1 MRIVIE
7 QSDFKRLSP
16 QTQKEILDSFA
27 DRPAAAAPP
36 EQKPG
41 KLLWREP
48 MDLTPDLA
56 ARLLHGLSAPHRT
69 RLKLFAEKGG
79 RVTQKELLA
88 ATEDSEMRVLSHFQA
103 VLSRRLRRLINDP
116 ERRAHL
122 IGWDFE
128 STIWDKDRS
137 KIVNGVYYVTDK
149 TTETLS
155 DHFGLQASEPTA
167 PK

>member
-7 QSDFKRLSP
+7 QSDFKRLST

-27 DRPAAAAPP
+27 DRPATAVP
-36 EQKPG
+36 EQKLG

-56 ARLLHGLSAPHRT
+56 ARLLHGLSTPHRT

-88 ATEDSEMRVLSHFQA
+88 ATKDNEMRVLSHFQA

-137 KIVNGVYYVTDK
+137 KILNGVYYVTDK
-149 TTETLS
+149 TAETLC
-155 DHFGLQASEPTA
+155 DHFGLESPEITSD
-167 PK
+167 K